1 MALLERLPPDLDPA
15 TAYPL
20 LADLG
25 FLAKSDL
32 PDRPGPAYLLVAI
45 RPVPTLHHFDPERIE
60 YWVTAGGR
68 GSRREITRETP
79 LPIDVP
85 FGWGLIKIVDRL
97 GVSNEYLT
105 FGGRL
110 TAERVDD
117 TVVAVFTSPTPLLRR
132 GGHSQGWDHGAECV
146 GAFLGRVML
155 AVDFVPGF
163 EAAFNG
169 SSAVARYAAFLS
181 DTVERYRSSATLR
194 ADHPDLW
201 TTLQSEERRLRV
213 VHSAAWAEGVSL
225 WRRIETGTW
234 AG

>member
-1 MALLERLPPDLDPA
+1 MALLERLPPDLDPQS
-15 TAYPL
+15 AYPL

-85 FGWGLIKIVDRL
+85 YAWGLIRIVDRL

-110 TAERVDD
+110 AAERVDD
-117 TVVAVFTSPTPLLRR
+117 TVVAVFSSPTPLLRR
-132 GGHSQGWDHGAECV
+132 GGHSQGWDHAAECV

-155 AVDFVPGF
+155 SVDFVPGF
-163 EAAFNG
+163 EATFSG
-169 SSAVARYAAFLS
+169 SSAGARYAAFVS
-181 DTVERYRSSATLR
+181 DTVERYRSCASLR
-194 ADHPDLW
+194 ADHPELW
-201 TTLQSEERRLRV
+201 TTLEAEERRLRGADP
-213 VHSAAWAEGVSL
+213 AAWADGVSL
-225 WRRIETGTW
+225 LRAIETGTW

>member
-15 TAYPL
+15 SAYPL

-25 FLAKSDL
+25 FLANSDL
-32 PDRPGPAYLLVAI
+32 PDRPGPAYLLVAM

-68 GSRREITRETP
+68 GSRREITRETA

-85 FGWGLIKIVDRL
+85 FAWGLIRIIDRL

-110 TAERVDD
+110 TAERLDA
-117 TVVAVFTSPTPLLRR
+117 TIVAVFSSPTPLLRR
-132 GGHSQGWDHGAECV
+132 GGHSQGWDHAAECV

-155 AVDFVPGF
+155 SVDFVPGF
-163 EAAFNG
+163 EAAFNA
-169 SSAVARYAAFLS
+169 SSTVARYAAFLS
-181 DTVERYRSSATLR
+181 DTVERYRNSATLR

-201 TTLQSEERRLRV
+201 TTLGTEERRIRGAN
-213 VHSAAWAEGVSL
+213 SAAWADGVSL
-225 WRRIETGTW
+225 LRAIETGTW